1 MKNSVQK
8 IRKVCL
14 NICKIKIH
22 FKYFVILVAMYT
34 SIKLKKLK
42 DQQMIGRNVA
52 SVLINTHLIP
62 RKYESMSKKVYKL
75 TENRKKIQRND
86 AKIEKEISN
95 SI

>member
-1 MKNSVQK
+1 
-8 IRKVCL
+8 
-14 NICKIKIH
+14 
-22 FKYFVILVAMYT
+22 MYT

-42 DQQMIGRNVA
+42 DQQLIGRNVA

-75 TENRKKIQRND
+75 IENRKKIQRND
-86 AKIEKEISN
+86 AKIEKEIAN